1 MNERVGVAELKA
13 RLSEYLRRVRAGGT
27 VTVLDRNREIA
38 RIVPLESSDP
48 LIVRKRSGLIRCLAD
63 IPLPPPLELDI
74 DVLEL
79 LAEER
84 EPRP

>member
-1 MNERVGVAELKA
+1 MIERVGVAELKA
-13 RLSEYLRRVRAGGT
+13 RLSEYLR
-27 VTVLDRNREIA
+27 RNREIA